1 MDNPDNI
8 NMSMNPI
15 ANSGIFYTNSA
26 SPMKN
31 ANSQRNYNSY
41 LFSQSPYPSKVQLF
55 NTPNKIYEG
64 RSLFPPYG
72 DTPLKFNMNMNFPIS
87 PLNNNQ
93 KIDISIQ
100 NSQNFQKNYPNNY
113 FKNSI
118 SPNFADKK

>member
-1 MDNPDNI
+1 MDNPDNM
-8 NMSMNPI
+8 NLPMNPI
-15 ANSGIFYTNSA
+15 ASSGIFYPNNA

-31 ANSQRNYNSY
+31 LNNPRNYNPFLY
-41 LFSQSPYPSKVQLF
+41 SQSPYPSKAPLF
-55 NTPNKIYEG
+55 NTPNKLYEG
-64 RSLFPPYG
+64 KCLFPSYG
-72 DTPLKFNMNMNFPIS
+72 ETPLKYNMNMNFPIS

-100 NSQNFQKNYPNNY
+100 NSQNVQKNYPNNY